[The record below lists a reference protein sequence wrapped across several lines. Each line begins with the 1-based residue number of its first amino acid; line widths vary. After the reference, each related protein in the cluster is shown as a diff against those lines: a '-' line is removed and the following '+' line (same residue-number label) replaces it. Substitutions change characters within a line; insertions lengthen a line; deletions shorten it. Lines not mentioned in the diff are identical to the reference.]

1 MKAYELYSKDF
12 IPCVYCSKLISLY
25 NATAHL
31 KTKSCKT
38 IQQLM
43 EEKER
48 NELLISQKREINK
61 LKSEIRLNEDLKYV
75 GSSSRKPVFS

>member
-12 IPCVYCSKLISLY
+12 IPCVYCNKLVSLY

-48 NELLISQKREINK
+48 NDLLISPKQEIKK
-61 LKSEIRLNEDLKYV
+61 LKSEIRLKKY
-75 GSSSRKPVFS
+75 

>member
-1 MKAYELYSKDF
+1 MKAYKLYSADF
-12 IPCVYCSKLISLY
+12 IPCVYCNKLVSLY

-38 IQQLM
+38 IQLMM

-48 NELLISQKREINK
+48 NDLLISQMREINR
-61 LKSEIRLNEDLKYV
+61 LKSEIRLKE
-75 GSSSRKPVFS
+75 

>member
-1 MKAYELYSKDF
+1 MNAYKLYSQDF
-12 IPCVYCSKLISLY
+12 IPCVYCNKLVSLY

-48 NELLISQKREINK
+48 TCNASKRGEWLTTMHSSCNDPI
-61 LKSEIRLNEDLKYV
+61 LSCGARS
-75 GSSSRKPVFS
+75 GSSGRT

>member
-1 MKAYELYSKDF
+1 MNAYKLYSQDF
-12 IPCVYCSKLISLY
+12 IPCVYYNKLVSLY
-25 NATAHL
+25 NTTAHL

-48 NELLISQKREINK
+48 NDLLISQKREINK
-61 LKSEIRLNEDLKYV
+61 LKSEIRLKED
-75 GSSSRKPVFS
+75 

>member
-1 MKAYELYSKDF
+1 MKAYKLYSADF
-12 IPCVYCSKLISLY
+12 IPCVYCNKLVSLY

-38 IQQLM
+38 IQLMM

-48 NELLISQKREINK
+48 NDLLISQIREINR
-61 LKSEIRLNEDLKYV
+61 LKSEIRLKE
-75 GSSSRKPVFS
+75 